1 VRKPDRPAIS
11 SAAAVLALVRLIAR
25 RGSVTVTEVSRELD
39 VAVSTAH
46 RLLATCVREGFAR
59 QDHGGGPYTAGPAL
73 HELTLVAGSHAVTL
87 RDAGAEVLAD
97 LRDDLGETVSL
108 AILEGRH
115 TRFVQSLEGRQS
127 VRVSSRL
134 GLLLP
139 AHSTSGGKAMLA
151 ALTPAALRKRYPSQH
166 LAGTTDRSI
175 TGWDALEG
183 ELARIRR
190 RGWATNVGETD
201 PSIAALGAAVLLGTG
216 EPVAAVSVAAPM
228 SRLGTATRLRALA
241 PAVVAAA
248 SLIQQ
253 RMRGS

>member
-1 VRKPDRPAIS
+1 VRKPRRAAIS
-11 SAAAVLALVRLIAR
+11 SAAAVLALVRLLAR

-59 QDHGGGPYTAGPAL
+59 QDHVGGPYTAGPAL
-73 HELTLVAGSHAVTL
+73 HELTLVAGSHAVSL
-87 RDAGAEVLAD
+87 RDAGADVLAG
-97 LRDDLGETVSL
+97 LREQLGETVSL
-108 AILEGRH
+108 AILEGRQS
-115 TRFVQSLEGRQS
+115 RFVQSLEGPQS

-151 ALTPAALRKRYPSQH
+151 ALAPAALRERYPSQH
-166 LAGTTDRSI
+166 LEGTTARSI
-175 TGWDALEG
+175 TGWDDLQR
-183 ELARIRR
+183 ELGRVRG
-190 RGWATNVGETD
+190 RGWATNLGETD
-201 PSIAALGAAVLLGTG
+201 PSVAALGAAVLLGTG
-216 EPVAAVSVAAPM
+216 EPVAAVCVAAPM

-241 PAVVAAA
+241 PAVIAAA

-253 RMRGS
+253 RIRGS

>member
-1 VRKPDRPAIS
+1 VRKDRPAIS
-11 SAAAVLALVRLIAR
+11 SASAALALVRLIAR

-39 VAVSTAH
+39 VAPSTAH

-59 QDHGGGPYTAGPAL
+59 QDHMGGPYTVGPAL
-73 HELTLVAGSHAVTL
+73 HELTLVVGSNAVSL

-97 LRDDLGETVSL
+97 LRDELGETVSL
-108 AILEGRH
+108 AVLEGRH

-139 AHSTSGGKAMLA
+139 AHSSSGGKAMLA
-151 ALTPAALRKRYPSQH
+151 ALAPAALRDRYPSHH
-166 LAGTTDRSI
+166 LQATTDRSI
-175 TGWDALEG
+175 GDWDALEH

-190 RGWATNVGETD
+190 RGWATNLAETD

>member
-1 VRKPDRPAIS
+1 VRKPQRGAIG
-11 SAAAVLALVRLIAR
+11 SAAAVLALVRLVAR

-59 QDHGGGPYTAGPAL
+59 QDHVGGPYTVGPAL
-73 HELTLVAGSHAVTL
+73 HELTLVAGSNAVPL
-87 RDAGAEVLAD
+87 RDAGAEVLAA
-97 LRDDLGETVSL
+97 LRDELGETVSL

-115 TRFVQSLEGRQS
+115 TRFVQSLEGRRS

-151 ALTPAALRKRYPSQH
+151 ALSPDALRDRYPSHH
-166 LAGTTDRSI
+166 LQATTARSI
-175 TGWDALEG
+175 TDWDDLRR
-183 ELARIRR
+183 ELNRVRR
-190 RGWATNVGETD
+190 RGWAANLGETD
-201 PSIAALGAAVLLGTG
+201 PAVAALGAAVLLGTG
-216 EPVAAVSVAAPM
+216 EPVAAVCVAAPM
-228 SRLGTATRLRALA
+228 SRLGTAARLRALA
-241 PAVVAAA
+241 PAVIAAA
-248 SLIQQ
+248 SKIQQ

>member
-1 VRKPDRPAIS
+1 VRKPERAAIS
-11 SAAAVLALVRLIAR
+11 SAAAVLALVRLVAR
-25 RGSVTVTEVSRELD
+25 RGSVTVTEVARELD

-59 QDHGGGPYTAGPAL
+59 QDHVGGPYAVGPAL
-73 HELTLVAGSHAVTL
+73 HELTLVVGSNAVSL
-87 RDAGAEVLAD
+87 RDAGADVLTG
-97 LRDDLGETVSL
+97 LRDELGETVSL

-115 TRFVQSLEGRQS
+115 TRFVQSLEGPRS

-151 ALTPAALRKRYPSQH
+151 AHTPAALRERYPSHH
-166 LAGTTDRSI
+166 LEATTDRSI
-175 TGWDALEG
+175 SDWDGLQR

-190 RGWATNVGETD
+190 RGWATNLGETD
-201 PSIAALGAAVLLGTG
+201 PSVAALAAAVLLGTG
-216 EPVAAVSVAAPM
+216 EPVAAVCVAAPM

-241 PAVVAAA
+241 PAVIAAA

>member
-1 VRKPDRPAIS
+1 MHRSAIS

-59 QDHGGGPYTAGPAL
+59 QDHVGGPYTAGPTL
-73 HELTLVAGSHAVTL
+73 HELTLVAGSHAVPL
-87 RDAGAEVLAD
+87 RDAGAEVLAG
-97 LRDDLGETVSL
+97 LREELGETISL

-115 TRFVQSLEGRQS
+115 TRFVQSLEGPRS

-151 ALTPAALRKRYPSQH
+151 ALAPSALRERYPSQH
-166 LAGTTDRSI
+166 LEATTDRSI
-175 TGWDALEG
+175 ADWDAWRASWPG
-183 ELARIRR
+183 
-190 RGWATNVGETD
+190 
-201 PSIAALGAAVLLGTG
+201 SAAVGGRRTSAR
-216 EPVAAVSVAAPM
+216 PTPP
-228 SRLGTATRLRALA
+228 SRRWRPPCCWA
-241 PAVVAAA
+241 PASRWRPSA
-248 SLIQQ
+248 SP
-253 RMRGS
+253 RRCRASAPPPGSARWRPR